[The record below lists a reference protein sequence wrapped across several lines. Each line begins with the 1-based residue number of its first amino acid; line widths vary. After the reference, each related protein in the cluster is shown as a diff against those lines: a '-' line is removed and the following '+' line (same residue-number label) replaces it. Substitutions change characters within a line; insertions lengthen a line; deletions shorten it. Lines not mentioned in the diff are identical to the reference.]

1 MENLNAKADA
11 DPGDTA
17 KRHQL
22 EAPEEATGQTPRQ
35 MQEGL
40 QSGKPYARPASLEK
54 ISEER
59 DDLLDRFARM
69 QAEFENTRKR
79 LAREQDEFKD
89 LALAEAL
96 KSLLPVLDGFDWA
109 LQTPHQNIEEFRSGI
124 DLIRKQL
131 QDALSNLGLR
141 TIPAK
146 GEPFDPHLHEAV
158 ETVNTTAAQ
167 DNYVLEDLRRG
178 YKLKDRLLRP
188 AMVLVARSAE
198 DNTHPEKKSENS

>member
-22 EAPEEATGQTPRQ
+22 EASEEATGQTPRQ

-198 DNTHPEKKSENS
+198 DNTHSEKKSEKK